1 MMKRLNSI
9 RITVRKKRLPIND
22 RRLFIADTRRKTK
35 YGTREN
41 RGKPG
46 KDEENAGKLYK
57 YINLLEKRARAL

>member
-22 RRLFIADTRRKTK
+22 RRLFYSRYAT
-35 YGTREN
+35 EN
-41 RGKPG
+41 EIRNQGKQG